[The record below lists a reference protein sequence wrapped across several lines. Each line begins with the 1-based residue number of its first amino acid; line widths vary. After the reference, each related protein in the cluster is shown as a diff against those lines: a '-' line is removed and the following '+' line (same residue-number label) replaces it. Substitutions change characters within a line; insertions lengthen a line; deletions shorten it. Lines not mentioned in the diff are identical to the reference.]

1 MIITLETLGYENYD
15 EEFKEVIKE
24 VIKKTEFEVAKKL
37 IIKDV
42 SLYNVSYA
50 CDIGM
55 GTLGEL
61 KESLEK

>member
-1 MIITLETLGYENYD
+1 MVTVEEFGNEKYD
-15 EEFKEVIKE
+15 EGFKDGMEEGIA
-24 VIKKTEFEVAKKL
+24 KTKFEIAKKL

-42 SLYNVSYA
+42 TLYNVSYA

-55 GTLGEL
+55 GTLGKL

>member
-1 MIITLETLGYENYD
+1 MVTLEEFGKEKYD
-15 EEFKEVIKE
+15 EGFKDGMEE
-24 VIKKTEFEVAKKL
+24 GTEKTKFEVAKRL

-61 KESLEK
+61 KESLDK